1 MTLENILL
9 APVVSEKGWRL
20 QEEGKYVFRVHPE
33 ANKVQVKRAVEG
45 VFKVKVLNVAMMR
58 MPEKPRR
65 RKFYQRGA
73 IPGWKKAIV
82 QLAPGQKI
90 DVYR

>member
-1 MTLENILL
+1 MALEGILL

-20 QEEGKYVFRVHPE
+20 QETGKYVFRVHRG

-45 VFKVKVLNVAMMR
+45 VFKVKVLKVWIAH
-58 MPEKPRR
+58 MPAKPRR
-65 RKFYQRGA
+65 RKLYQQGE
-73 IPGWKKAIV
+73 ISSWKRAIV
-82 QLAPGQKI
+82 QLAQGQKI

>member
-1 MTLENILL
+1 MTLEDILR

-20 QEEGKYVFRVHPE
+20 QEEGKYVFRVHPN
-33 ANKVQVKRAVEG
+33 ANKVQVKRAVES
-45 VFKVKVLNVAMMR
+45 VFKVKVLNVSMMR

-65 RKFYQRGA
+65 RKLYQRGEISA
-73 IPGWKKAIV
+73 WKKAIV
-82 QLAPGQKI
+82 QLAQGQKI

>member
-1 MTLENILL
+1 MTLEDILL
-9 APVVSEKGWRL
+9 APVVSEKGWGL
-20 QEEGKYVFRVHPE
+20 QEQGKYVFRVHPM
-33 ANKVQVKRAVEG
+33 ANKVQVKRAVESI
-45 VFKVKVLNVAMMR
+45 FKVKVLGVAMMR
-58 MPEKPRR
+58 MPGKPRR
-65 RKFYQRGA
+65 RKFYQSGE